1 MAVKTGM
8 VSYFAGKNEPVDID
22 GDCQAGRGA
31 VRVTLPGIGRSLM
44 WATLE
49 EAVAALE
56 DTVETYLEYMWD
68 TGREKEILRP
78 VSIINSS
85 C

>member
-1 MAVKTGM
+1 MDVASCG
-8 VSYFAGKNEPVDID
+8 
-22 GDCQAGRGA
+22 Q
-31 VRVTLPGIGRSLM
+31 
-44 WATLE
+44 TLE

-56 DTVETYLEYMWD
+56 DAVETYLEYMWD